1 MILLREMIWV
11 YNIFHLYFLGKE
23 MIVFIYISYDKQRLD
38 ILLHLLVYILQ
49 SRGDGKDN
57 KKLYLDIIFLCY
69 RIFE

>member
-1 MILLREMIWV
+1 
-11 YNIFHLYFLGKE
+11 